1 MCRWKKQAVRIV
13 VLVAALGTIAL
24 SGQKIYSKATFTE
37 AENEYKLPQAALDV
51 ADILAGAGVSWKV
64 RSVVPNELLCYIRQY
79 RCDIGLFYG
88 RNVGGFISGIGDD
101 EVAMYQQM
109 CQEKPDMTVVT
120 DIAKRNQVVFY
131 VLTAQNRKYR
141 MI

>member
-51 ADILAGAGVSWKV
+51 ADILAGAGVNWKV

-79 RCDIGLFYG
+79 RCYFMEETWADLFPG
-88 RNVGGFISGIGDD
+88 SGMMKSQCISRC
-101 EVAMYQQM
+101 VR
-109 CQEKPDMTVVT
+109 K
-120 DIAKRNQVVFY
+120 
-131 VLTAQNRKYR
+131 NRT
-141 MI
+141 

>member
-1 MCRWKKQAVRIV
+1 MPVEKQAVRIV

-51 ADILAGAGVSWKV
+51 ADILAGAGISWKV

-109 CQEKPDMTVVT
+109 CQE
-120 DIAKRNQVVFY
+120 
-131 VLTAQNRKYR
+131 NRT
-141 MI
+141 